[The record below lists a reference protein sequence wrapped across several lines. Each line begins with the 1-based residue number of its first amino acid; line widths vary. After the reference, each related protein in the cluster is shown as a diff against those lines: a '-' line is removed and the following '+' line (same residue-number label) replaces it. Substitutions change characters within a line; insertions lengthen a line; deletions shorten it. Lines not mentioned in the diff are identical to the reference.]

1 MRVPGVARISVLGL
15 AASLLAGACGLFVPD
30 DGRSNACQVADEL
43 VEGLHA
49 GYRRG
54 ESYHY
59 NAIPAS
65 AYVEAGDDASE
76 DLAGYDNPATWFED
90 YLVVLELL
98 ATVGEPEV
106 AAVAD
111 EFRRELDDARTAGR
125 DSEASSHAL
134 TETLADVCGV
144 ELGPNT
150 FLYRS

>member
-59 NAIPAS
+59 
-65 AYVEAGDDASE
+65 
-76 DLAGYDNPATWFED
+76 
-90 YLVVLELL
+90 
-98 ATVGEPEV
+98 
-106 AAVAD
+106 
-111 EFRRELDDARTAGR
+111 
-125 DSEASSHAL
+125 
-134 TETLADVCGV
+134 
-144 ELGPNT
+144 
-150 FLYRS
+150 